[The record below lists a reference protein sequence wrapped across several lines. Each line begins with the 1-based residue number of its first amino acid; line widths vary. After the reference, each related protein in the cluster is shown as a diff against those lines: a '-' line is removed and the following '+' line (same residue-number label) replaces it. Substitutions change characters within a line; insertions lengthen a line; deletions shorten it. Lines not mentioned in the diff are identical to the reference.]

1 MLSKKRLETSLL
13 EQINMNAIEDFCQQ
27 IYYCDP
33 YTAMH
38 AEHVAELMSGLACQM
53 EMSSDEIH
61 LAYMV
66 GVMHDVGKI
75 KTPVNILTKAGR
87 LTDLEWQVMR
97 RHSVDGADMLAVV
110 QGGDPIVR
118 VMRHHHERH
127 DGRGYPDGLMGD
139 NIPLLSRMLAVCD
152 AFDAMITKRCYREPV
167 DLAECL
173 HELQRCAGTQ
183 FDPDVCKTFIEFVE
197 ERFGF
202 SIADG
207 LPSHDGQ

>member
-1 MLSKKRLETSLL
+1 MLSTKRQKNSLL
-13 EQINMNAIEDFCQQ
+13 EQVNMDAIEDFCRQ

-75 KTPVNILTKAGR
+75 RTPVNILTKPGR
-87 LTDLEWQVMR
+87 LTEQEWQVMR
-97 RHSVDGADMLAVV
+97 RHPVDGADMLAVI
-110 QGGDPIVR
+110 QGGGPIVG
-118 VMRHHHERH
+118 VMRHHHERF
-127 DGRGYPDGLMGD
+127 DGSGYPDGLVGE

-152 AFDAMITKRCYREPV
+152 AFDAMITNRCYREPL

-173 HELQRCAGTQ
+173 VELNRCAGTQ
-183 FDPDVCKTFIEFVE
+183 FDRDICNAFIAFVE
-197 ERFGF
+197 DRFGF
-202 SIADG
+202 SLAAVTV
-207 LPSHDGQ
+207 SS